1 MAKSKPVPPELRT
14 HIDSGDLQALEDEW
28 LTRLGQRRQA
38 LAAEV
43 EGFAAAAHHV
53 AAGEEGD
60 PDHARFLLELLDEQ
74 LSSNELWH
82 ARLGLLRDAGALLL
96 GDGTGVHAEI
106 VATLDKLYGE
116 RSIFTGMSETVGLH
130 RATHDLGKTWEKV
143 ERLHAV
149 MAFDVGTIVAME
161 GRGVG
166 TIVDANFQLES
177 FKVDFADHA
186 ALNVGFRAAP
196 KMLEPLPPAHIL
208 RRKVEDPESLA
219 KLADEDPPALLR
231 VVLES
236 RGRELTAGEVRA
248 DLTGIVPDA
257 RWTSFWNAAR
267 RHPQVVVH
275 GKGRQTYTWATSS
288 DHAQETVW
296 SKFEAAPPRKKL
308 ELLRREGERAPEL
321 RGRMAAALDAL
332 GRREAGRDPGLA
344 FEIWASLERAG
355 AAPADGGDVPY
366 APAALL
372 AGPAAGAKAF
382 LAGIEDRS
390 LREQAYR
397 EVRRRR
403 DDWREVFH
411 DRLPREEDPR
421 ALDLMYDELRGDGGG
436 AGEVPKELGSFLDG
450 VLARPHRAPAVFVWL
465 AERAGSDLS
474 LILRNPQ
481 RLLQQI
487 FAAMGRDEFKEH
499 RPRLRA
505 LLEKGRTASKV
516 FPELSEEQAPAAADA
531 IHRAGYLEE
540 YEREELQRALELS
553 FPSLRGEAAKSDVLW
568 ATQAS
573 IDAKRAQLDD
583 ITRRELPANRK
594 AIEEARAMG
603 DLRENFEYK
612 SARQRHEFLT
622 ALASK
627 LQAELSRA
635 KAIDLSRVD
644 PGQVRVGTRCV
655 LADGGGGRRTLT
667 VLGPWESAPEE
678 DVVSY
683 ESDLAQKLLG
693 KGVGDAVE
701 TTEGRTERI
710 ESIEV
715 AAG

>member
-1 MAKSKPVPPELRT
+1 MPKAKPVPPEFRPLL
-14 HIDSGDLQALEDEW
+14 DSGNLEALEDEW
-28 LTRLGQRRQA
+28 LSRLGQRRRT

-43 EGFAAAAHHV
+43 EGFAAVAHHV

-60 PDHARFLLELLDEQ
+60 PDHARFLLEMLDEQ
-74 LSSNELWH
+74 LATQQMWR
-82 ARLGLLRDAGALLL
+82 ARLDLLRHAGGLLFDDAAE
-96 GDGTGVHAEI
+96 VHREI
-106 VATLDKLYGE
+106 VATLEKLYGE
-116 RSIFTGMSETVGLH
+116 RSIWAGMAETVGLH
-130 RATHDLGKTWEKV
+130 RAAHDLGKTWDKV
-143 ERLHAV
+143 ERLHGV
-149 MAFDVGTIVAME
+149 MGYDVGTIVAME

-177 FKVDFADHA
+177 FKVDFAHHA

-196 KMLEPLPPAHIL
+196 KMLEPLPPEHIL

-219 KLADEDPPALLR
+219 KLAADDPPQLLR

-236 RGRELTAGEVRA
+236 RGRELTAGEVRK
-248 DLTGIVPDA
+248 DLTGVVDDA

-267 RHPQVVVH
+267 KHPQVVVH
-275 GKGRQTYTWATSS
+275 GKGRQTYTWAASS
-288 DHAQETVW
+288 DHAVEAVW
-296 SKFEAAPPRKKL
+296 SKFDAAPPRKQL
-308 ELLRREGERAPEL
+308 ELLRREGLRDAEL
-321 RGRMAAALDAL
+321 LARMAASLDAL
-332 GRREAGRDPGLA
+332 GRRVAANDPGLA

-355 AAPADGGDVPY
+355 AAPADGDDAPY
-366 APAALL
+366 SPASLLAGSASRAKALL
-372 AGPAAGAKAF
+372 AGV
-382 LAGIEDRS
+382 EDRS

-397 EVRRRR
+397 EVHLDR
-403 DDWREVFH
+403 DDWREIFH
-411 DRLPREEDPR
+411 ERLPREEDPR
-421 ALDLMYDELRGDGGG
+421 ALDLMYDALRGDD
-436 AGEVPKELGSFLDG
+436 ETTLPKDLGSFLDG
-450 VLARPHRAPAVFVWL
+450 VLARPHRSPGAFVWL
-465 AERAGSDLS
+465 AERAASDLA

-505 LLEKGRTASKV
+505 LLEKGGTASKV
-516 FPELSEEQAPAAADA
+516 FPELTEEQAPAAADA
-531 IHRAGYLEE
+531 IHRAGYLED

-568 ATQAS
+568 ATEAS
-573 IDAKRAQLDD
+573 IQAKRAQLDD

-612 SARQRHEFLT
+612 SARQRHQFLT

-635 KAIDLSRVD
+635 KAIDFSRVE
-644 PGQVRVGTRCV
+644 PTQVRLGTRCV
-655 LADGGGGRRTLT
+655 LVDGAGARRTLA
-667 VLGPWESAPEE
+667 VLGPWESAPEAG
-678 DVVSY
+678 VISY
-683 ESDLAQKLLG
+683 ESELAQKLLG
-693 KGVGDAVE
+693 KTVGDAVE
-701 TTEGRTERI
+701 GSEGHSETV

-715 AAG
+715 AAP